1 MKKFGIGQS
10 IRRVED
16 QRLLTGE
23 GCYTDDIRPEG
34 ALFGAVV
41 RSPYA
46 HAKILSIETD
56 DALEMEGVLAVYT
69 HADLDAAGIQD
80 IPCMTMIP
88 GKDGQKPIAPGHP
101 VLARGKVRH
110 VGDPV
115 AFVVAETLEAA
126 QEAAE
131 MVMVDYEDLEAV
143 VDPVKALEGAAPQL
157 HEAAAD
163 NLTFTWD
170 IGDEAKAD
178 AALAGAAKIIEMEVV
193 NNRIVVN
200 SMEPRNAIGEYDAAA
215 DHYRLTTTTQ
225 GVFSVRNQIA
235 GKILGIEPDKLTV
248 MTPDVGGGF
257 GMKLF
262 VYAEQVLVLHAAKQL
277 GRPVLWNGTRSESF
291 QSDSQGR
298 DLVNRLK
305 LGLDTDGKI
314 LGLKVQN
321 IANLGGYLSNFAT
334 YVATS
339 AGGRMFSGVYD
350 IPALYAEVKCVFT
363 NTVPVDAYRGAGR
376 PEAAYM
382 LERLM
387 DEAARQTGMGRDEM
401 RLKNFIKPE
410 QMPYA
415 AQTGVTYDSGD
426 FGRIMTHA
434 LKKADAEGFEAR
446 RAAAAKAGNYR
457 GLGIGCYI
465 EACGGVGQEEATVSL
480 DPDGGMTIRVG
491 TQSNG
496 QGHATAY
503 AQILSERFGVDLD
516 KVRLRQGNTEELSSG
531 GGTGGS
537 RSLLMGR
544 YAIEGASDKV
554 EERLKQVA
562 SHMLEVAPQDVEFGE
577 GALQVVGTDKQ
588 VTFEAVAKAVYGG
601 ELPDAVVGEIDEEFA
616 ETYNFKDPTLTY
628 PNGCHVVEL
637 EIDGD
642 TGELEIERYTVV
654 DDFGTL
660 VNPLMAAGQVHG
672 GVAQGLGQALL
683 EMTTYEEESGQL
695 LTGSFMDYGMP
706 RADNLPEI
714 DLEFI
719 QDIPCATNPFGIKG
733 AGEAGAIGAPPAVI
747 GAVIDALSPLGVT
760 AIDMP
765 ATPSKI
771 WSLLNQAKAAAE

>member
-10 IRRVED
+10 IKRVED

-23 GCYTDDIRPEG
+23 GRYTDDIRPEG
-34 ALFGAVV
+34 SAFGAVV

-46 HAKILSIETD
+46 HAEILSIDTE
-56 DALEMEGVLAVYT
+56 DAQAMDGVLAIYT
-69 HADLDAAGIQD
+69 HADLDAAGIKD

-88 GKDGQKPIAPGHP
+88 GKGGEKPIAPGHP

-115 AFVVAETLEAA
+115 AFVVAETPEAA

-131 MVMVDYEDLEAV
+131 MVMVDYEDLDAV
-143 VDPVKALEGAAPQL
+143 IDPRKAMAAGAPVL
-157 HEAAAD
+157 HEAAPG
-163 NLTFTWD
+163 NLAFTWET
-170 IGDEAKAD
+170 GDEAAAEK
-178 AALAGAAKIIEMEVV
+178 ALAEADRVIELEVI

-200 SMEPRNAIGEYDAAA
+200 SMEPRNAIGEYDAAE
-215 DHYRLTTTTQ
+215 DRLTLTTTTQ

-235 GKILGIEPDKLTV
+235 GKILGIEPDKLHV
-248 MTPDVGGGF
+248 KTPDVGGGF

-262 VYAEQVLVLHAAKQL
+262 VYAEQVLVLHAAKSL
-277 GRPVLWNGTRSESF
+277 GRPVVWNGSRSECF

-298 DLVNRLK
+298 DFINRLK
-305 LGLDTDGKI
+305 LGVDKDGKI
-314 LGLKVQN
+314 LGLRIDN

-334 YVATS
+334 YVATM

-350 IPALYAEVKCVFT
+350 IPALYAEVRCVFT

-387 DEAARQTGMGRDEM
+387 DYAAGELGMTREEMRLRNFITPEAMPYKTQTGM
-401 RLKNFIKPE
+401 
-410 QMPYA
+410 
-415 AQTGVTYDSGD
+415 TYDSGD
-426 FGRIMTHA
+426 FARILNRA
-434 LKKADAEGFEAR
+434 LEKADAAGLESRKQEAR
-446 RAAAAKAGNYR
+446 ARGNWR

-465 EACGGVGQEEATVSL
+465 EACAGVGQEEAKVRL
-480 DPDGGMTIRVG
+480 DEDGGMTIRVG

-503 AQILSERFGVDLD
+503 AQILAERFGVELD
-516 KVRLRQGNTEELSSG
+516 KVRVRQGDSEELTSG

-544 YAIEGASDKV
+544 FAIEGASDKV
-554 EERLKQVA
+554 LERLKQIA
-562 SHMLEVAPQDVEFGE
+562 GHILEAAPQDIEMGE
-577 GALQVVGTDKQ
+577 GVLAVVGTDKQ
-588 VTFEAVAKAVYGG
+588 VTLQAVAETAYGG
-601 ELPDAVVGEIDEEFA
+601 GLPDELAGEIEETHNA
-616 ETYNFKDPTLTY
+616 TDPTLTF
-628 PNGCHVVEL
+628 PNGCHVVEV
-637 EIDGD
+637 EIDGE
-642 TGELEIERYTVV
+642 TGVLEIERYTVV

-660 VNPLMAAGQVHG
+660 VNPMMAAGQVHG
-672 GVAQGLGQALL
+672 GIAQGVGQALL
-683 EMTTYEEESGQL
+683 EMTAYDEDSGQL

-714 DLEFI
+714 DLEFV
-719 QDIPCATNPFGIKG
+719 QDIPCTTNPFGIKG

-747 GAVIDALSPLGVT
+747 GAIIDALAPLGVK
-760 AIDMP
+760 AIEMP
-765 ATPSKI
+765 ATPAKI
-771 WSLLNQAKAAAE
+771 WGLLAQGRAAAE

>member
-34 ALFGAVV
+34 AVFGAVV
-41 RSPYA
+41 RSPHA
-46 HAKILSIETD
+46 HATILSIETD
-56 DALEMEGVLAVYT
+56 DAKEVEGVLAVYT
-69 HADLDAAGIQD
+69 HAELDAAGIQD

-88 GKDGQKPIAPGHP
+88 GKDGQKPISPGHP

-115 AFVVAETLEAA
+115 AFVVAETPEAA

-143 VDPVKALEGAAPQL
+143 IDPQKAMQPGAPVL
-157 HEAAAD
+157 HEAAPD
-163 NLTFTWD
+163 NLAFTWET
-170 IGDEAKAD
+170 GDEAATDEALSKA
-178 AALAGAAKIIEMEVV
+178 ARVIELEVV

-200 SMEPRNAIGEYDAAA
+200 SLEPRNAIGEYDAGA
-215 DHYRLTTTTQ
+215 DQLTLTTTTQ
-225 GVFSVRNQIA
+225 GVFSIRNQIA
-235 GKILGIEPDKLTV
+235 GKILGIEPEKLKV
-248 MTPDVGGGF
+248 LTPDVGGGF

-262 VYAEQVLVLHAAKQL
+262 VYAEQVLVLHAAKDL
-277 GRPVLWNGTRSESF
+277 GRPVVWNGSRSECF

-298 DLVNRLK
+298 DFVNRLK
-305 LGLDTDGKI
+305 LGVDDEGKI
-314 LGLKVQN
+314 LGLRIEN
-321 IANLGGYLSNFAT
+321 TANLGGYLSNFAT
-334 YVATS
+334 YVATM

-350 IPALYAEVKCVFT
+350 VPALYAEVKCVFT

-387 DEAARQTGMGRDEM
+387 DHAARELGMTRAEM

-410 QMPYA
+410 QMPYTT
-415 AQTGVTYDSGD
+415 QTGMTYDSGD
-426 FGRIMTHA
+426 FARVLTRA
-434 LKKADAEGFEAR
+434 LEKADAEGLAARKEEAQAR
-446 RAAAAKAGNYR
+446 GNFR

-465 EACGGVGQEEATVSL
+465 EACGGVGQEEAKVRL
-480 DPDGGMTIRVG
+480 DQDGGMTIYVG

-503 AQILSERFGVDLD
+503 AQILSERFGVDLAN
-516 KVRLRQGNTEELSSG
+516 VRVRQGNSEELTSG

-554 EERLKQVA
+554 EERLKKIAGHLLEA
-562 SHMLEVAPQDVEFGE
+562 SPQDIEFTE
-577 GALQVVGTDKQ
+577 GALAVVGTDKQ
-588 VTFEAVAKAVYGG
+588 VSFTAVAEAAYGG
-601 ELPDAVVGEIDEEFA
+601 SLPDELMESDELA

-637 EIDGD
+637 EIDGE
-642 TGELEIERYTVV
+642 TGTLSIERYTVV

-672 GVAQGLGQALL
+672 GIAQGMGQALL
-683 EMTTYEEESGQL
+683 EMTAYEEESGQL

-714 DLEFI
+714 DLEFV

-733 AGEAGAIGAPPAVI
+733 AGEAGAIGAPPALI

-771 WSLLNQAKAAAE
+771 WALLNQAKAAAQ